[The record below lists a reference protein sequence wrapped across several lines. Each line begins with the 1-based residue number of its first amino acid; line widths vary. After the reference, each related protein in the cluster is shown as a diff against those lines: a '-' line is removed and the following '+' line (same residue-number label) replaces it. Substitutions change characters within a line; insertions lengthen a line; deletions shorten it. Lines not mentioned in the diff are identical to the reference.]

1 MAQSSGGWKNLVKYG
16 VAVTLLGLMIGLNWS
31 GLQKLFSQT
40 PHLGPFFL
48 AVGIFVICT
57 ITQYYRWYLL
67 VRALHLPFTLRNAF
81 RLGLVGTFYN
91 TFLPGSIGGDF
102 VKAFFIAQGHPD
114 RRAAAVATVFADR
127 LFGLFGLL
135 LFAGT
140 VGGAFWAMGDEKI
153 ASNAKLQGVVTVC
166 GILAGVATVS
176 YVALGF
182 LPLRRAHRFGDRLA
196 SLPKVGPTFQELWY
210 TVWTYRQRPGTVL
223 AAVGLSA
230 IVHTG
235 FVLIFF
241 LAIQVFPPA
250 DPVLLATLPE
260 VFVVAPIGYIVQA
273 LIPLPG
279 GLGGGELTFGGLYD
293 LIRPGAADIGLAGR
307 LTMRLVEW
315 SIGLMGYLAYLR
327 MRDELPIAAAE
338 EAETS
343 GALNPTHHTV
353 SI

>member
-16 VAVTLLGLMIGLNWS
+16 VAVALLGLMIGMNWS
-31 GLQKLFSQT
+31 GLQKLFSQ
-40 PHLGPFFL
+40 PPRLAPFGI
-48 AVGIFVICT
+48 AAAIFVGCT
-57 ITQYYRWYLL
+57 VIQYVRWYLL

-127 LFGLFGLL
+127 LFGLFGLI
-135 LFAGT
+135 LFAGV
-140 VGGAFWAMGDEKI
+140 VGGTFWALGDEKI
-153 ASNAKLQGVVTVC
+153 AGNPKLRGVVTVC
-166 GILAGVATVS
+166 GILAAVAMVS
-176 YVALGF
+176 YIVLGF

-196 SLPKVGPTFQELWY
+196 SLPKVGPTFKELWY

-250 DPVLLATLPE
+250 ETALLATLPE
-260 VFVVAPIGYIVQA
+260 IFVIAPMGYIVQA

-279 GLGGGELTFGGLYD
+279 GIGGGELTFGGLYD

-315 SIGLMGYLAYLR
+315 SVGLMGYIAYLR
-327 MRDELPIAAAE
+327 MRGELPIASAE
-338 EAETS
+338 EAEES
-343 GALNPTHHTV
+343 GELV
-353 SI
+353 SVPQPANG